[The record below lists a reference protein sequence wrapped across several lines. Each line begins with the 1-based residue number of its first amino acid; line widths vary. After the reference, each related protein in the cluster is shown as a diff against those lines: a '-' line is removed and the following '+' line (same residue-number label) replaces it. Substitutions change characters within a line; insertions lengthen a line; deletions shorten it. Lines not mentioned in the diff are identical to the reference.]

1 MDMRSVQPVRGDS
14 QSEKPKKSSPGRRA
28 NKEMAVVTYI
38 FIAIF
43 MLLSIYIMVFVI
55 RDSDQV
61 LNNPAN
67 KRSEIWAKHVTR
79 GSILSSDGAELAKT
93 EVGKKGKETRVYPY
107 GSLFAHVVGQMSHG
121 ATGLESSENYELLN
135 SNLDPFNR
143 IINEFNGEKSPGN
156 NVVTTLNLKLSQAAS
171 EALGSRRGSVVAMD
185 PKTGKIVTM
194 VSKPSYDPNGLTDE
208 RWKEI
213 SSGSG
218 EDSPLL
224 NRATQGLYPPGSTFK
239 MYTALAYI
247 RQNADYEE
255 FRHNC
260 KGSIKTGD
268 GGKIRCYGGAVHGKL
283 DLETAF
289 AKSCNTAFCKIGQK
303 LNIAG
308 WRNLCESMYFNKA
321 IPIDKLPKNIAKFQ
335 LTSST
340 SKGDIM
346 QASIGQG
353 DVLVTPL
360 QNLLLAAVVA
370 NNGKLMKPYVV
381 DKIADFDGKVLSE
394 TSPKS
399 LGTPVAKTEAK
410 EMQKL
415 MRATVQRGTATSLY
429 YGTPYKAA
437 GKTGSA
443 EYKAGSTDSHAWFV
457 GYVNYKNKKL
467 AISVLVE
474 GGGTGGAVAV
484 PIAKRVF
491 DTWASQL

>member
-1 MDMRSVQPVRGDS
+1 M
-14 QSEKPKKSSPGRRA
+14 
-28 NKEMAVVTYI
+28 VTYI

-43 MLLSIYIMVFVI
+43 MLLAVYMMVFVI

-67 KRSEIWAKHVTR
+67 KRSEIWAKHVVR
-79 GSILSSDGAELAKT
+79 GSILSSDGQALART

-107 GSLFAHVVGQMSHG
+107 GSLFAHVVGRTSQG

-135 SNLDPFNR
+135 SNLNPFNR

-156 NVVTTLNLKLSQAAS
+156 NVVTTLNLRLSQVAS
-171 EALGSRRGSVVAMD
+171 EALGSRRGSVVVME

-213 SSGSG
+213 SASSGD
-218 EDSPLL
+218 DSPLL

-247 RQNADYEE
+247 RQNMDYEE
-255 FRHNC
+255 FRHKC
-260 KGSIKTGD
+260 KGSIGTGD
-268 GGKIRCYGGAVHGKL
+268 GGKIRCYGGEVHGKV
-283 DLETAF
+283 DLTTAF
-289 AKSCNTAFCKIGQK
+289 AESCNTAFCKIGEK
-303 LNIAG
+303 LNVAG
-308 WRNLCESMYFNKA
+308 WRNLCESLYFNKA
-321 IPIDKLPKNIAKFQ
+321 IPIDKLSKNVSKFQ
-335 LTSST
+335 LTSET
-340 SKGDIM
+340 SKGDVM

-360 QNLLLAAVVA
+360 QNVLLAAAVA
-370 NNGKLMKPYVV
+370 NGGKLMKPYVV
-381 DKIADFDGKVLSE
+381 DKIVDFDGKVLSE

-399 LGTPVAKTEAK
+399 LGRPVAKQEAK
-410 EMQKL
+410 TMQTL

-443 EYKAGSTDSHAWFV
+443 EYKAGSSDSHAWFV
-457 GYVNYKNKKL
+457 GYVTYKGKKL

-491 DTWASQL
+491 DAWADGL